1 MGNFGLESKPERLSS
16 PFMPAYR
23 SRPVGALHISVWQHA
38 ADGPDVQSLHAEVAR
53 LAGEVGNPVGALL
66 VVEPGVPLSTP
77 AARDAAMVMV
87 KDLGERLAAI
97 GLVIEGSGFG
107 AAAVRG
113 MFTGIGLVA
122 RPGFPWKMFAE
133 ADTATAW
140 MIDRVAEGGASPPP
154 IVASLRSIEH
164 LRE

>member
-1 MGNFGLESKPERLSS
+1 MLKGQMR
-16 PFMPAYR
+16 AYQ
-23 SRPVGALHISVWQHA
+23 SRAVGALHISVWQQA
-38 ADGPDVQSLHAEVAR
+38 ADGPDVGTLHAEVAR
-53 LAGEVGNPVGALL
+53 LADELGHPVGALL
-66 VVEPGVPLSTP
+66 VVGPGVPLSTSS
-77 AARDAAMVMV
+77 ARDAAMVMV
-87 KDLGERLAAI
+87 KDLGARLSAI

-140 MIDRVAEGGASPPP
+140 IIDRVVEGGAPTPP
-154 IVASLRSIEH
+154 IVTSLRSIEQ
-164 LRE
+164 LRK